1 MNAVESLQLMTS
13 NIPAPVAPVPDS
25 GLHKELMLCKDE
37 NDRLREDLRRE
48 KASNDVNP
56 FGLSYWQEKQRS
68 LQIEL
73 NRLTEENQ
81 HMKADIE
88 SYSASQKESSSLVQS
103 LRVDVL
109 FNFQI
114 GTSK

>member
-1 MNAVESLQLMTS
+1 MNAVESLQLMIS

-56 FGLSYWQEKQRS
+56 FGLSYW
-68 LQIEL
+68 
-73 NRLTEENQ
+73 
-81 HMKADIE
+81 
-88 SYSASQKESSSLVQS
+88 
-103 LRVDVL
+103 
-109 FNFQI
+109 
-114 GTSK
+114 